1 MTIETSSNGKVKVAI
16 LGSGNIG
23 SDLMFKIL
31 RDPGHMELALL
42 TGIEPQ
48 SEGLARARALG
59 INASHDG
66 IQPILEDPSIR
77 IVFDATSAHAHVR
90 HAKILRDAGR
100 IAIDLTPAARGPYV
114 IPPVNL
120 GAHIDEPNVNLITC
134 GGQATIPLVYAVSR
148 VTPVPYAEMVSTVAS
163 LSAGPG
169 TRQNIDEFTFTTA
182 RGIEVIGGAK
192 QGKAIIIL
200 NPADPP
206 ILMRNTIYALLESDD
221 VDRKAI
227 VDSVEEMVTAVQ
239 VYVPGYR
246 LKNEPVFEIRDTP
259 EGKRTLI
266 AMLLEVTGAGD
277 FLPSYAGNLDIMTA
291 SARQVGEVF
300 ARHLLSQESLQ

>member
-1 MTIETSSNGKVKVAI
+1 MNALPNDKVKVAI

-31 RDPGHMELALL
+31 RDPGHMELILL

-48 SEGLARARALG
+48 SEGLARARSLG

-66 IQPILEDPSIR
+66 IQPILDDPDIR
-77 IVFDATSAHAHVR
+77 IVFDATSAHAHIR
-90 HAKILRDAGR
+90 HAKLLREAGR

-120 GAHIDEPNVNLITC
+120 GAHMDEQNVNLITC

-148 VTPVPYAEMVSTVAS
+148 VTPVPYAEMISTIAS

-206 ILMRNTIYALLESDD
+206 ILMRNTIYALLESEE
-221 VDRKAI
+221 VDRQAI
-227 VDSVEEMVTAVQ
+227 LDSVEEMVAAVQ
-239 VYVPGYR
+239 AYVPGYR
-246 LKNEPVFEIRDTP
+246 LKNEPIFEVRDTP
-259 EGKRTLI
+259 DGRKTLI

-291 SARQVGEVF
+291 SARQVGELF
-300 ARHLLSQESLQ
+300 AHKILGLGN

>member
-1 MTIETSSNGKVKVAI
+1 MKTSSENKVKVAI

-31 RDPGHMELALL
+31 REPGHMQLALL

-59 INASHDG
+59 VNASHDG
-66 IQPILEDPSIR
+66 IQPILDDSEIK

-90 HAKILRDAGR
+90 HAKMLREANR

-120 GAHIDEPNVNLITC
+120 GAHMEADNVNLITC

-148 VTPVPYAEMVSTVAS
+148 VTPVPYAEMISTVAS

-182 RGIEVIGGAK
+182 RGLEVIGGAK

-206 ILMRNTIYALLESDD
+206 ILMRNTIYALLDEE

-227 VDSVEEMVTAVQ
+227 VESVEAMIKAVQ
-239 VYVPGYR
+239 AYVPGYR
-246 LKNEPVFEIRDTP
+246 LKNEPVFEVRDTP
-259 EGKRTLI
+259 DGKRTLI

-277 FLPSYAGNLDIMTA
+277 FLPPYAGNLDIMTA
-291 SARQVGEVF
+291 SARQVGELF
-300 ARHLLSQESLQ
+300 ARKILGLESQS

>member
-1 MTIETSSNGKVKVAI
+1 MGAPSNKIKVAI

-31 RDPGHMELALL
+31 REPGHMELALL

-59 INASHDG
+59 INASHEG
-66 IQPILEDPSIR
+66 IQPILDDPEIK
-77 IVFDATSAHAHVR
+77 IVFDATSAYAHVR
-90 HAKILRDAGR
+90 HAKMLREANR

-120 GAHIDEPNVNLITC
+120 GEHINEQNVNLITC

-148 VTPVPYAEMVSTVAS
+148 VTPVPYAEMVSTIAS

-169 TRQNIDEFTFTTA
+169 TRQNIDEFTFTTS
-182 RGIEVIGGAK
+182 RGLEVIGGAK

-206 ILMRNTIYALLESDD
+206 ILMRNTIYALLESEE
-221 VDRKAI
+221 VDRRAI
-227 VDSVEEMVTAVQ
+227 VESVEAMVKAVQ
-239 VYVPGYR
+239 AYVPGYR
-246 LKNEPVFEIRDTP
+246 LKNEPIFEVRDTP

-266 AMLLEVTGAGD
+266 VMLLEVTGAGD

-300 ARHLLSQESLQ
+300 AQKILGIGK

>member
-1 MTIETSSNGKVKVAI
+1 MGVSNHRQVKVAI

-31 RDPGHMELALL
+31 REPGHMDLALL
-42 TGIEPQ
+42 AGIEPQ

-66 IQPILEDPSIR
+66 IQAVLDDPEIR
-77 IVFDATSAHAHVR
+77 IVFDATSAYAHVR
-90 HAKILRDAGR
+90 HAKILKEAGR

-114 IPPVNL
+114 IPHVNL
-120 GAHIDEPNVNLITC
+120 GAHVDEPNVNLITC
-134 GGQATIPLVYAVSR
+134 GGQATIPLVYAISR
-148 VTPVPYAEMVSTVAS
+148 VTPVAYAEMVSTIAS

-182 RGIEVIGGAK
+182 RGLEVLGGAQ

-206 ILMRNTIYALLESDD
+206 IMMRNTIYALVESDD
-221 VDRKAI
+221 VNQQAI
-227 VDSVEEMVTAVQ
+227 SDSIEEMVTSVQ

-246 LKNEPVFEIRDTP
+246 LKNDPVFEQRDTP
-259 EGKRTLI
+259 AGKKTMV
-266 AMLLEVTGAGD
+266 AVLLEVTGAGD
-277 FLPSYAGNLDIMTA
+277 YLPTYAGNLDIMTA

-300 ARHLLSQESLQ
+300 ARHLLESGD

>member
-1 MTIETSSNGKVKVAI
+1 MMDHTTSKVKIAI

-23 SDLMFKIL
+23 TDLMFKIL
-31 RDPGHMELALL
+31 REPGPMELALL
-42 TGIEPQ
+42 AGIEPQ

-66 IQPILEDPSIR
+66 IQPILDDPEIR

-90 HAKILRDAGR
+90 HAKLLRQAGR

-120 GAHIDEPNVNLITC
+120 GAHMDEQNVNLITC
-134 GGQATIPLVYAVSR
+134 GGQATIPLVHAVAR
-148 VTPVPYAEMVSTVAS
+148 VTPVPYAEMVSTIAS

-182 RGIEVIGGAK
+182 RGVEVIGGAK

-206 ILMRNTIYALLESDD
+206 ILMRNTIYILLDSED

-239 VYVPGYR
+239 AYVPGYR
-246 LKNEPVFEIRDTP
+246 LKNEPVFEVRETG
-259 EGKRTLI
+259 EGRKTLV

-277 FLPSYAGNLDIMTA
+277 FLPPYAGNLDIMTA

-300 ARHLLSQESLQ
+300 ARHILAQENK

>member
-1 MTIETSSNGKVKVAI
+1 MSAPTNNKVKVAI

-31 RDPGHMELALL
+31 RAPGHMELALL

-48 SEGLARARALG
+48 SEGLARARSLG

-66 IQPILEDPSIR
+66 IQPILEDPDIR

-90 HAKILRDAGR
+90 HAKMLREAGR

-120 GAHIDEPNVNLITC
+120 GAHMDEQNVNLITC

-148 VTPVPYAEMVSTVAS
+148 VVDVPYAEMVSTVAS

-169 TRQNIDEFTFTTA
+169 TRQNIDEFTYTTA
-182 RGIEVIGGAK
+182 RGLEVIGGAK

-206 ILMRNTIYALLESDD
+206 ILMRNTIYVLLESED
-221 VDRKAI
+221 VDRQAI

-239 VYVPGYR
+239 AYVPGYR
-246 LKNEPVFEIRDTP
+246 LKDEPVFEVRDMP

-291 SARQVGEVF
+291 SARQVGELF
-300 ARHLLSQESLQ
+300 AQKILGIGK

>member
-1 MTIETSSNGKVKVAI
+1 MTMDTSTNNKVKVAI

-31 RDPGHMELALL
+31 HEPGHIELALL
-42 TGIEPQ
+42 SGIEPQ
-48 SEGLARARALG
+48 SEGLALARSLG

-66 IQPILEDPSIR
+66 IQPILDDPEIR

-90 HAKILRDAGR
+90 HAKLLKDAGR

-120 GAHIDEPNVNLITC
+120 GAHMDEQNVNLITC

-148 VTPVPYAEMVSTVAS
+148 VTNVPYAEMISTIAS

-182 RGIEVIGGAK
+182 RGIEVIGGAN

-206 ILMRNTIYALLESDD
+206 ILMRNTIYALLEED
-221 VDRKAI
+221 VDREAI

-239 VYVPGYR
+239 AYVPGYR
-246 LKNEPVFEIRDTP
+246 LKNEPVFEVRDTA
-259 EGKRTLI
+259 EGRKTLI

-300 ARHLLSQESLQ
+300 VQRILSQENKS

>member
-1 MTIETSSNGKVKVAI
+1 MSVNNEKVKVAI

-31 RDPGHMELALL
+31 REPGNMELALL

-48 SEGLARARALG
+48 SEGLARARSLG
-59 INASHDG
+59 INTSHNG
-66 IQPILEDPSIR
+66 IQPILDDPSIR
-77 IVFDATSAHAHVR
+77 IVFDATSAYAHVR
-90 HAKILRDAGR
+90 HAKALCEASR

-120 GAHIDEPNVNLITC
+120 NEHIDKDNVNLITC

-148 VTPVPYAEMVSTVAS
+148 VTPVPYAEMVSTIAS

-169 TRQNIDEFTFTTA
+169 TRQNIDEFTFTTP
-182 RGIEVIGGAK
+182 RGLEVIGRAK

-206 ILMRNTIYALLESDD
+206 ILMRNTIYALLDVED

-227 VDSVEEMVTAVQ
+227 VKSVEEMVSAVQ
-239 VYVPGYR
+239 AYVPGYR
-246 LKNEPVFEIRDTP
+246 LKNEPVFEVRDTP
-259 EGKRTLI
+259 AGKKTLI
-266 AMLLEVTGAGD
+266 VMLLEVTGAGD
-277 FLPSYAGNLDIMTA
+277 FLPPYAGNLDIMTA
-291 SARQVGEVF
+291 SARRVGEVF
-300 ARHLLSQESLQ
+300 AQKILDQEIKQ